1 MRLTIIKNIKSLV
14 SLKTPGRF
22 IIDNPISR
30 REDKMNKVLDLNRS
44 VSMREGSR
52 ETFQTQAA
60 YRSQNNLKIC
70 QQKLPLALGTI
81 PGISLFD
88 V

>member
-1 MRLTIIKNIKSLV
+1 
-14 SLKTPGRF
+14 
-22 IIDNPISR
+22 
-30 REDKMNKVLDLNRS
+30 MNKVLDLNRS

-70 QQKLPLALGTI
+70 QQKLPRALGTI

-88 V
+88 G